1 MCSLFERRLKSY
13 VVMMLSVGFW
23 RWRCE
28 IPHEDIVGVVVVV
41 GAKERREI

>member
-23 RWRCE
+23 RWRRE
-28 IPHEDIVGVVVVV
+28 IHTRIFVGGVVVV